1 MNRIATVS
9 FNVILNKNNEKAFDE
24 LSKITHHID
33 YLLDLDNWSDVIDGV
48 LDVEV
53 KSNVA
58 LSRLAKEVDKEMGR

>member
-33 YLLDLDNWSDVIDGV
+33 YLLDLDNWSNVIDGI

-53 KSNVA
+53 KPNVA
-58 LSRLAKEVDKEMGR
+58 LSRLAEEVDKEVGR

>member
-1 MNRIATVS
+1 MNRIVTVS

-33 YLLDLDNWSDVIDGV
+33 YLLDLDNWADVIDGV

-53 KSNVA
+53 KPNMT
-58 LSRLAKEVDKEMGR
+58 LSRLVEEDY

>member
-33 YLLDLDNWSDVIDGV
+33 YLLDLDNWSGVIDGV

-58 LSRLAKEVDKEMGR
+58 LSRLTKEVDKEMGR